1 MKFYRLRGCW
11 NSSSSLQYS
20 TNLKLE
26 IWLLILIDGWNMNT
40 FSTCVL
46 INFFIFLQS
55 IFWILVK
62 DMSNFIKMRGFF
74 LFVLLLI
81 NCTVSKGQIYK
92 YIGLEDGL
100 NNQKIYHIQKDRRGY
115 MWFLTQ
121 EGIDRYD
128 GKHIKHYNF
137 FRR

>member
-1 MKFYRLRGCW
+1 
-11 NSSSSLQYS
+11 
-20 TNLKLE
+20 
-26 IWLLILIDGWNMNT
+26 
-40 FSTCVL
+40 
-46 INFFIFLQS
+46 
-55 IFWILVK
+55 
-62 DMSNFIKMRGFF
+62 MRGFF
-74 LFVLLLI
+74 LFVFLLI

-128 GKHIKHYNF
+128 GNPYKPAFSYGGKKTHDVRQPSLMNF
-137 FRR
+137 LYCV